1 MANIFAKLGAV
12 AYAAWGTFHVYVA
25 WQIYLLGMTEQGI
38 AQGRLLQLAA
48 YMLTIALF
56 AIFIAVTRNWR
67 NDTLGYKLN
76 LGVVS
81 WADIVWVL
89 VVVLP
94 GYVPLGRGLI
104 PPAIW
109 IAGAV
114 LTTIAQR
121 MKPDVA
127 AIGRD
132 HTSGTIVDEKE
143 FSSAA

>member
-1 MANIFAKLGAV
+1 MSNIYARLGAV
-12 AYAAWGTFHVYVA
+12 AYAAWGIFHVYVA
-25 WQIYLLGMTEQGI
+25 WQIYSLGLAEHGI

-56 AIFIAVTRNWR
+56 VVFVAVTRNWR

-81 WADIVWVL
+81 WADAVWVA

-104 PPAIW
+104 PPAFW
-109 IAGAV
+109 IMGAI
-114 LTTIAQR
+114 LTTVGYRRKHSMPRGAEA
-121 MKPDVA
+121 PA
-127 AIGRD
+127 N
-132 HTSGTIVDEKE
+132 VDIETQ
-143 FSSAA
+143 S